1 MFFLLLA
8 APPQIVISPGNTT
21 VEVGNTVILS
31 CAGFGDPIPS
41 VTWYMGN
48 IQLSN
53 NSQVTIYTELLTQ
66 VGVDFVHSILE
77 ICNVGET
84 TVGEYSCTVSNA
96 FGDTSSNFGIGGEN
110 ELIVFICWYVCVSMR
125 GSLFKSP
132 V

>member
-1 MFFLLLA
+1 M
-8 APPQIVISPGNTT
+8 
-21 VEVGNTVILS
+21 EVGDTVILS

-41 VTWYMGN
+41 VTWYMEN

-53 NSQVTIYTELLTQ
+53 SSQVTIYTELLTQ

-77 ICNVGET
+77 ICNMGET

-110 ELIVFICWYVCVSMR
+110 ELIVFMFWYVCGSIR